1 MGSPASPDA
10 GRVASRFPSCLS
22 HCPERQLGGCRETG
36 PKGLVTKELETRGL
50 RLSRSRSIG
59 PLAQASFIFANYLIT
74 ASTYN
79 IAFGILTGRA
89 PAVYSILG
97 HEYIWHQTKHSYPR
111 PGARMMSFWRERA
124 VTAAFRPGN
133 ETAFSFLAALSL
145 SFRTFLWCLQLL
157 VLQWVLESCLL
168 SPLPIPHDFQRCAGV
183 SSPGLT
189 WNHHELFLQAPSP
202 VPLLLRTF
210 SGHLMCSI

>member
-1 MGSPASPDA
+1 MRELESRGLTLSRGRSIGPLAQASFIFA
-10 GRVASRFPSCLS
+10 NCLITASTYNVVFDIL
-22 HCPERQLGGCRETG
+22 TG

-50 RLSRSRSIG
+50 RLSRSRSIS

-79 IAFGILTGRA
+79 IVFGILTGRA

-97 HEYIWHQTKHSYPR
+97 HEYIWQQTKHSYPR

-157 VLQWVLESCLL
+157 VLQ
-168 SPLPIPHDFQRCAGV
+168 
-183 SSPGLT
+183 
-189 WNHHELFLQAPSP
+189 
-202 VPLLLRTF
+202 
-210 SGHLMCSI
+210 